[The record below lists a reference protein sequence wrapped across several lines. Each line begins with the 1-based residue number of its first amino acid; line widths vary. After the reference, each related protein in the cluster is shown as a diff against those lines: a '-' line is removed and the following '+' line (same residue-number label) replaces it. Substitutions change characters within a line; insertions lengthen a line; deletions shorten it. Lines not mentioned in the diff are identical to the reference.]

1 MKRSKG
7 KATKV
12 KKIRSDIKS
21 LISNTT
27 PSLSQILLS
36 LSMYKKTGSSTV
48 IDDLHKFGH
57 GISYTETKFI
67 KDNWTEWS
75 KQQSSLL
82 SSNIEKSVLSLR

>member
-1 MKRSKG
+1 MKGSKG

-12 KKIRSDIKS
+12 KKIRSDIKW

-36 LSMYKKTGSSTV
+36 LRMYKKMGSSTV

-57 GISYTETKFI
+57 GILYTETKFI
-67 KDNWTEWS
+67 EDNWAEWS